1 MKFLNNIITTTS
13 DTPNVTTG
21 QVSTTDEQ
29 AAFPRSNLLDVN
41 QAKVWKPTAS
51 ITGQIVLTIPEGF
64 PQSASFFVG
73 ATNALTIDWSAT
85 GIISGSESGSW
96 ELYNSLHEMM
106 LSESFIPMSTMFIE
120 LTGLEGDVTV
130 TLDFNT
136 GLTGIDDL
144 EVGIVQAGWV
154 KTFADI
160 TYGLSENLNDNNIYR
175 RLSNGAQ
182 YIKERIPA
190 RVLSG
195 KSMIHFGDMDLFS
208 SYVKKVRVTPY
219 VIILTNLERRALLF
233 GRFRSTPRISRTLP
247 EHHEIQIEVEEI
259 L

>member
-1 MKFLNNIITTTS
+1 MKFLNNILTTT
-13 DTPNVTTG
+13 DGTADVVTG

-85 GIISGSESGSW
+85 GSVSGSESGSW
-96 ELYNSLHEMM
+96 EAHNGLHEMM
-106 LSESFIPMSTMFIE
+106 LSESFSPMSTMFIQ
-120 LTGLEGDVTV
+120 LTDFEGDVTV
-130 TLDFNT
+130 TIDFNV

-160 TYGLSENLNDNNIYR
+160 TYPLSENLNDNNIYR
-175 RLSNGAQ
+175 RLADGSQ

-195 KSMIHFGDMDLFS
+195 KTMIHFGDMDLFS

-219 VIILTNLERRALLF
+219 VLILTNLERRALLF

-247 EHHEIQIEVEEI
+247 EHHEVQIEVEEE